1 MSATRRS
8 QNTIQNGTIKISIGL
23 SRKMAGIG
31 QHRPLHC
38 PLSTTHR
45 PLSLNRLQSNSVRRQ
60 LSMRFDA
67 RYNCFSIHERAS
79 SKRRATR
86 PGVRRKEEPLNLRDY
101 TDGELSTA
109 GLL

>member
-1 MSATRRS
+1 
-8 QNTIQNGTIKISIGL
+8 
-23 SRKMAGIG
+23 
-31 QHRPLHC
+31 
-38 PLSTTHR
+38 
-45 PLSLNRLQSNSVRRQ
+45 
-60 LSMRFDA
+60 MRFDA